1 MHTVTDIVVKS
12 SNLVVDVPKDY
23 FAARVKF
30 NDGNFS
36 FQICLNDLHSSSLGI
51 VCP

>member
-1 MHTVTDIVVKS
+1 MHTVSDIVVKS

-23 FAARVKF
+23 FAVRVKF

-36 FQICLNDLHSSSLGI
+36 LQICLNDLRKISRK
-51 VCP
+51 